1 MEDTTPE
8 SLPPMVQRRLEV
20 AVCWALTRRAVL
32 DSRELFEESF
42 SLNEEF
48 REWLLCLEDHPDI
61 LQESIMMVPRG
72 LSLRQKPEADGL
84 LGA

>member
-1 MEDTTPE
+1 
-8 SLPPMVQRRLEV
+8 MVQRRLEV

>member
-8 SLPPMVQRRLEV
+8 SLPPMVHRRLEV

-61 LQESIMMVPRG
+61 LQESILMVPRG
-72 LSLRQKPEADGL
+72 LSLQQKPEADGL
-84 LGA
+84 LET